1 MGHFISTEELIRR
14 CASAGNSAEWE
25 EFVRRFQP
33 VITQTVLRTSSRLG
47 DASSATV
54 TDLVQETYLKLCAG
68 NFRLL
73 RSFHPTHP
81 EAFTGF
87 IRTVAANLVRDHFRA
102 QHAQRRGSY
111 QPHDNSADEVPA
123 APATPGGRDAVQR
136 SILLREI
143 DSALDAIIGES
154 DLARNR
160 RVFWLYYR
168 AGCSAA
174 EIAAVPGIDLTAK
187 GVESLL
193 LRMTRELRRRLAQQ
207 ISPSV
212 ASLEGSSDSSAF

>member
-1 MGHFISTEELIRR
+1 MGHLISTEELIRR
-14 CASAGNSAEWE
+14 CASAGSSAEWE

-33 VITQTVLRTSSRLG
+33 VITQTVLRTASRLG
-47 DASSATV
+47 DSSPATV
-54 TDLVQETYLKLCAG
+54 TDLVQETYVKLCAG

-73 RSFHPTHP
+73 RGFHPTHP

-102 QHAQRRGSY
+102 LHAQRRGSY
-111 QPHDNSADEVPA
+111 QPHDDSTDEVPA
-123 APATPGGRDAVQR
+123 APATHGGRDALQR
-136 SILLREI
+136 SVLMREI
-143 DSALDAIIGES
+143 DNALDAIIEGA
-154 DLARNR
+154 DLVRNR

-174 EIAAVPGIDLTAK
+174 EIAALPGVGLTAK

-207 ISPSV
+207 SPPSV